1 MVKQQVFWLQVPMN
15 HSKFMNILNTREYL
29 RIHFAGLDL
38 LEPSILDDVLEQ
50 FATRAILHDEV

>member
-1 MVKQQVFWLQVPMN
+1 MN

-50 FATRAILHDEV
+50 FATGAILHDEV